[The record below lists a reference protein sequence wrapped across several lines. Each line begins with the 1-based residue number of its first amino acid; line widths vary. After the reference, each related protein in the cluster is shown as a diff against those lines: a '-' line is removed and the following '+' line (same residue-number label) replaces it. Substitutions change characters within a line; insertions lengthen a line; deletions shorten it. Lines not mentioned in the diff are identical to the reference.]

1 MVRPA
6 ALKLAS
12 LLGVVGG
19 NTTDQ
24 REPADRSA
32 EREHAAD
39 GQSGRPMA
47 QLIMPGGRYSLCRTR
62 AERFRVAAPP
72 GSTAINATAASQ
84 PAAMTDSTASGTAV
98 TGVMPS

>member
-6 ALKLAS
+6 TPKLAS

-32 EREHAAD
+32 GRDARC
-39 GQSGRPMA
+39 GCQGGRPMA
-47 QLIMPGGRYSLCRTR
+47 QLIMAGGRYSLCRTR
-62 AERFRVAAPP
+62 AERFRVAASP
-72 GSTAINATAASQ
+72 GSTAIKVAAASQ
-84 PAAMTDSTASGTAV
+84 PTAITASTASGTDT